1 MGLFEDALNI
11 LIPGYALAKNLAEP
25 LIPGQTL
32 SVEKALITGDPA
44 QIVTKKEEGPPA
56 FALDFISTLIETL
69 RTDPKALATV
79 IRPLLLT
86 VAGVAAAISFIP
98 TNANLGGP
106 LASRIIGDF
115 VQPFQ
120 SAVYSRPIADQL
132 DNFFPTLEAPTRVL
146 VSGIEAGAID
156 DSVLI
161 EELVDAG
168 LKDRSIQAVR
178 RFAAVKRFEAATRE
192 DMATLRQ
199 YQQALTTFT
208 IGTLQD
214 ELRATLTDLRS
225 RRSELARELR
235 GVRASV

>member
-1 MGLFEDALNI
+1 MGLFEDL
-11 LIPGYALAKNLAEP
+11 LGVFIPGYAFAKNVAEQEV
-25 LIPGQTL
+25 PGKTL
-32 SVEKALITGDPA
+32 SVENILITGDPT
-44 QIVTKKEEGPPA
+44 QLIRDKEEKAPP
-56 FALDFISTLIETL
+56 FALDFLANLFETL
-69 RTDPKALATV
+69 EKDPKSLAL
-79 IRPLLLT
+79 ILRPLIVTLT
-86 VAGVAAAISFIP
+86 GIASAISFIP
-98 TNANLGGP
+98 TTNNLGGP
-106 LASRIIGDF
+106 LAARLIGDMIS
-115 VQPFQ
+115 PFL
-120 SAVYSRPIADQL
+120 STVYDSQVRDQL
-132 DNFFPTLEAPTRVL
+132 DNLFPTREAPARLL

>member
-1 MGLFEDALNI
+1 MGLLDDALAI
-11 LIPGYALAKNLAEP
+11 FVPGWGLAKVITEQAV
-25 LIPGQTL
+25 PGQTL
-32 SVEKALITGDPA
+32 SVEKALTTGDA
-44 QIVTKKEEGPPA
+44 TQIVTKKEEGPPA
-56 FALDFISTLIETL
+56 FALDFISTLLDTFT
-69 RTDPKALATV
+69 RDPASLAII
-79 IRPLLLT
+79 IRPLLLA

-98 TNANLGGP
+98 TTSNVGGP
-106 LASRIIGDF
+106 MAAQIVGNLLS
-115 VQPFQ
+115 PFH
-120 SAVYSRPIADQL
+120 SKVYSAPLSDKL

-156 DSVLI
+156 DNVLI

-178 RFAAVKRFEAATRE
+178 RFAAVKRFETATRE

-214 ELRATLTDLRS
+214 ELRQTLTDLRD
-225 RRSELARELR
+225 RRRELARELR